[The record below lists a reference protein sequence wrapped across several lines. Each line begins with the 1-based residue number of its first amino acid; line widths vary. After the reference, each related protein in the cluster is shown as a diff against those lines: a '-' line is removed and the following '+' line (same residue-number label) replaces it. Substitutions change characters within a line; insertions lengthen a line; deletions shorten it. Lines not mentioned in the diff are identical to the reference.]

1 MITAEITVIPIG
13 TEDTSLSRYVA
24 AAVSTLDKMGI
35 KYQINGLGT
44 LIETDDVEKLFDAVK
59 SVHEAVFAQGVQRV
73 STQIKIDDRRD
84 VQKTMHEKVE
94 SVKNKL

>member
-13 TEDTSLSRYVA
+13 TEDTSLSKYVA
-24 AAVSTLDKMGI
+24 AAVSNLDKMGI

-44 LIETDDVEKLFDAVK
+44 LIETDDAEKLFDAIK
-59 SVHEAVFAQGVQRV
+59 AVHEAVFAEGVQRV
-73 STQIKIDDRRD
+73 STHVKIDDRRD
-84 VQKTMHEKVE
+84 VQKTMQEKVE